1 MSEKLLQNK
10 KEKSLIKKA
19 EQKNN
24 EKNYHMKMIQRI
36 RKIKLQWKKKIKSLE
51 EQGYNYRI
59 RIIKTKLI
67 NLDINYNDEL
77 FDECKE
83 NIGYESISFLENY
96 ENYLDNLK
104 YEDNLEMKIVNK
116 DLNIKSQTSID

>member
-1 MSEKLLQNK
+1 MNHESEPKALKSELDEIKESYDLITSRDTITSEVNKIKNNLGDNYESFELSEKLLKNK

-51 EQGYNYRI
+51 E
-59 RIIKTKLI
+59 
-67 NLDINYNDEL
+67 
-77 FDECKE
+77 
-83 NIGYESISFLENY
+83 
-96 ENYLDNLK
+96 
-104 YEDNLEMKIVNK
+104 
-116 DLNIKSQTSID
+116 